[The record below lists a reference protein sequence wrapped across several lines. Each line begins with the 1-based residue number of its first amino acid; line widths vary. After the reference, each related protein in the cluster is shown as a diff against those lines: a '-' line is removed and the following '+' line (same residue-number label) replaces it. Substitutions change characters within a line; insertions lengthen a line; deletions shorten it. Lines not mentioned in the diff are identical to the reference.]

1 LTLRTDEFDYELPT
15 ASIAQRPAA
24 PRESAR
30 LLDCR
35 GMDDRHFFELPGML
49 DEGDLVVLNTTRV
62 RAARLR
68 GTRDSGGAVE
78 VLLLSENVDGEWEA
92 LIRPAR
98 RVRPGLRLL
107 FGTAN
112 AIVLER
118 PESGRT
124 MLRFDEDVEKLA
136 GEVGEMPLP
145 PYITAPLADPSEYQ
159 TVFAKELGSA
169 AAPTAGLHF
178 STGVLAEFADR
189 GVDVASIDLQV
200 GVDTFRPIAEET
212 IDAHRMHSERFVVP
226 PETATAFEMTKRRGG
241 KVVAIGTT
249 VVRALE
255 SAVADG
261 RLRPGPA
268 STELFIRPGYRF
280 GAVDAVVTNFHVPR
294 STLIVLVAALVG
306 EMRWKHIYETALERG
321 YRFLSFG
328 DAMFAERA

>member
-1 LTLRTDEFDYELPT
+1 MTLRTDEFNYELPA

-35 GMDDRHFFELPGML
+35 GLEDRHFFELPGML
-49 DEGDLVVLNTTRV
+49 DEGDLVVLNTTKV

-68 GTRDSGGAVE
+68 GTKDSGGGVE
-78 VLLLSENVDGEWEA
+78 VLLLGDNGEGEWEV

-98 RVRPGLRLL
+98 RVRPGLRLR
-107 FGTAN
+107 FGTAS

-124 MLRFDEDVEKLA
+124 VVRFDEDVEALA
-136 GEVGEMPLP
+136 GEVGEVPLP
-145 PYITAPLADPSEYQ
+145 PYITTPLADPSDYQ
-159 TVFAKELGSA
+159 TVFAKDLGSA

-189 GVDVASIDLQV
+189 GVDVVSIDLQV
-200 GVDTFRPIAEET
+200 GVDTFRPIVEAT
-212 IDAHRMHSERFVVP
+212 VDAHRMHSERFVIP
-226 PETATAFEMTKRRGG
+226 PETATAFETTRRRGG

-255 SAVADG
+255 SAAVDG
-261 RLRPGPA
+261 QLRSGPA

-280 GAVDAVVTNFHVPR
+280 VAVDAIVTNFHVPR
-294 STLIVLVAALVG
+294 STLIVLVAAFVG
-306 EMRWKHIYETALERG
+306 ETRWKRVYETALERG

>member
-1 LTLRTDEFDYELPT
+1 
-15 ASIAQRPAA
+15 
-24 PRESAR
+24 
-30 LLDCR
+30 
-35 GMDDRHFFELPGML
+35 
-49 DEGDLVVLNTTRV
+49 
-62 RAARLR
+62 
-68 GTRDSGGAVE
+68 
-78 VLLLSENVDGEWEA
+78 
-92 LIRPAR
+92 
-98 RVRPGLRLL
+98 
-107 FGTAN
+107 
-112 AIVLER
+112 
-118 PESGRT
+118 
-124 MLRFDEDVEKLA
+124 
-136 GEVGEMPLP
+136 MPLP